1 MYILYAVCIYRCMYT
16 VINIRVRSTRKVSSP
31 PVYSTVF
38 ECTYIYY
45 MQCVYTPI
53 VYTVCSVY
61 IHLYIHVYIHLYMHV
76 YIHLY
81 IHVYIHLYIH
91 TSFRN
96 VSSLP
101 VQYSISVR
109 EQLCVHVY
117 TVYIGV
123 YTQLYAY
130 THVYTVCIG
139 VYTQFFTPITVYIHL
154 YIHLH
159 TVYTSKGV

>member
-1 MYILYAVCIYRCMYT
+1 MYT
-16 VINIRVRSTRKVSSP
+16 VIHIRVRSTRKVSSP

-53 VYTVCSVY
+53 VYTVCS
-61 IHLYIHVYIHLYMHV
+61 V

-159 TVYTSKGV
+159 TVYTSKGVCVYVNNCAYTPIHTHCI